1 VDKTLQGINS
11 TALAYGVTGTGKTHT
26 MFGDIRTNNENFN
39 EKHKSYL
46 QDLIN
51 LNYNSDS
58 SREFEAYSDRKN
70 TSNMSSNNN
79 NNNNINKNNN
89 QFGICIYAVDYLF
102 KKIRELNSNPKTK
115 KSIETTNINNNINN
129 SNNNNNNSYSISLF
143 ENNNKK
149 ESKSKSKR
157 KNDHENSNLKSAAA
171 NDGLKSF
178 SIKLTYLE
186 IYNEQ
191 VIDLLSE
198 KGDKSEPLLILE
210 DPTKGICIPDITQYK
225 ITEVSQVI
233 NLILLGNSRRTMAPT
248 TANQFSSRSH
258 AILEFSI
265 EQINLKNE
273 TSMSSKLCLVDLAG
287 SERGAME
294 KGARREEGANINKSL
309 LALGNCINILS
320 DKTKSA
326 KNAFVPYRDSK
337 LTRLLKDS
345 LGGNISTIMIA
356 CVSASVVTFEET
368 LNTLK
373 YASRARTIQKTVTK
387 NVNDFLSNGDFN
399 SYKDVIENLKSEVTQ
414 LKDIIK

>member
-1 VDKTLQGINS
+1 MDKSLQGYNS

-39 EKHKSYL
+39 EKHQLYL
-46 QDLIN
+46 KDLNN
-51 LNYNSDS
+51 LNYNTDS
-58 SREFEAYSDRKN
+58 SRDFEANSDSKN
-70 TSNMSSNNN
+70 NSKISN
-79 NNNNINKNNN
+79 NNN

-102 KKIRELNSNPKTK
+102 KKIQELNCNPKTK
-115 KSIETTNINNNINN
+115 SSNN
-129 SNNNNNNSYSISLF
+129 SNNNNNNHNKNNSNKLLQAECSNSMHITSKSL
-143 ENNNKK
+143 ENNQ
-149 ESKSKSKR
+149 
-157 KNDHENSNLKSAAA
+157 LKSNKNSTNLI
-171 NDGLKSF
+171 NDDLKSY

-210 DPTKGICIPDITQYK
+210 DPIKGICIPEITQYK
-225 ITEVSQVI
+225 ISEVSQVI

-248 TANQFSSRSH
+248 SANQFSSRSH

-265 EQINLKNE
+265 EQINLKTE
-273 TSMSSKLCLVDLAG
+273 TSMTSKLCLVDLAG
-287 SERGAME
+287 SERGGME

-320 DKTKSA
+320 DKNK

-356 CVSASVVTFEET
+356 CISPCVSTFEET

-387 NVNDFLSNGDFN
+387 NINDFLSGGDFN
-399 SYKDVIENLKSEVTQ
+399 SYKEVIESLKNEVKQ
-414 LKDIIK
+414 LKDIVKYN